1 MIESEVFMDI
11 TWYGLS
17 CFRIREAGVTVLCDP
32 YDRTVG
38 LQLPKVRADILTISH
53 DRPGHNSVER
63 VAGEPKVISGPGEYE
78 IKNVFITGATTYHR
92 RRKED
97 APERNVM
104 FFFDFGDLTVGHLGD
119 LGEIPTQSEIEDL
132 NLGEVDVL
140 LVPVGGGD
148 TLDPTRA
155 VEVIGLFEPRLVV
168 PMHFQQPELSALW
181 ANGFEP
187 VDKFLRELG
196 ATAPEKVE
204 MLKLTKSAL
213 HEETQVALLT
223 MSQ

>member
-1 MIESEVFMDI
+1 MDI

-17 CFRIREAGVTVLCDP
+17 CFRIREAGATVVCDP

-53 DRPGHNSVER
+53 DQPGHNSADR
-63 VAGEPKVISGPGEYE
+63 VAGEPKIIRGPGEYE
-78 IKNVFITGATTYHR
+78 IKNVFITGAMTYHR
-92 RRKED
+92 RRKD
-97 APERNVM
+97 VGLERNVM
-104 FFFDFGDLTVGHLGD
+104 FFFEFGDLTVGHLGD
-119 LGEIPTQSEIEDL
+119 LGEIPTQSEIEEL

-155 VEVIGLFEPRLVV
+155 VEVIGLFEPRLVI
-168 PMHFQQPELSALW
+168 PMHYQQPELTALW
-181 ANGFEP
+181 AANMEP

-196 ATAPEKVE
+196 TSAPEPQE
-204 MLKLTKSAL
+204 MLKFTKSSL
-213 HEETQVALLT
+213 PEETQVALLT

>member
-1 MIESEVFMDI
+1 MDI

-17 CFRIREAGVTVLCDP
+17 CFRIREAGATVVCDP

-53 DRPGHNSVER
+53 DQPGHNSADR
-63 VAGEPKVISGPGEYE
+63 VAGEPKIIRGPGEYE
-78 IKNVFITGATTYHR
+78 IKNVFITGAMTYHR
-92 RRKED
+92 RRKD
-97 APERNVM
+97 VGLERNVM
-104 FFFDFGDLTVGHLGD
+104 FFFEFGDLTVGHLGD
-119 LGEIPTQSEIEDL
+119 LGEIPTQSEIEEL

-155 VEVIGLFEPRLVV
+155 VEVIGLFEPRLVI
-168 PMHFQQPELSALW
+168 PMHYQQPELTALW
-181 ANGFEP
+181 AANMEA

-196 ATAPEKVE
+196 TSAPEPQE
-204 MLKLTKSAL
+204 MLKFTKSSL
-213 HEETQVALLT
+213 PEETQVALLT